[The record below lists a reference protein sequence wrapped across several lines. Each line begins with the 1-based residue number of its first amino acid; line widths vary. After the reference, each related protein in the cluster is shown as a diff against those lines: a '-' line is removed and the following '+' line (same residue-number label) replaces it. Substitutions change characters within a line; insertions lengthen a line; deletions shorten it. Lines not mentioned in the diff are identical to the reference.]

1 MGREAKGTLLVLSA
15 AAIWGSSF
23 VVIKLGLEGAP
34 PVTSSLLRFALA
46 ALASGLVLRR
56 LGPLSRAALTDPLV
70 VGLALLNA
78 VGFVLQ
84 YLGLAQTNSAVA
96 ALLANIG
103 VVVVAALSAVYLHE
117 RIGAKTAAAV
127 VLAFAGGSLLATRGD
142 LSNLGG
148 TEFQAA
154 LMIAVASVLWSVY
167 VVLNKLTLQRT
178 PHSEEEIAWAVLALT
193 ALLTLPPA
201 LLWEGFPSLAYSP
214 QTWASIL
221 YAALACS
228 SLSYVIYMKGL
239 RRLSA
244 TAAAV
249 LTVSEVLV
257 AFVLTALVYGYVVQ
271 GAAALGAAM
280 VLVGIVLASGAA
292 ASPGGPSSTPS
303 TQDPKSNQPNGE
315 EKEEGGPKQ
324 EPPRPA
330 R

>member
-1 MGREAKGTLLVLSA
+1 MARETRATLLVLSA

-34 PVTSSLLRFALA
+34 PVTSTFLRFALA
-46 ALASGLVLRR
+46 GLASGLVLRR
-56 LGPLSRAALTDPLV
+56 LGRLRWGVLRDPLV
-70 VGLALLNA
+70 LGLSVANA

-84 YLGLAQTNSAVA
+84 YLGLAGTNSAVA
-96 ALLANIG
+96 ALLANLG

-117 RIGAKTAAAV
+117 KVRAVTAAAV

-142 LSNLGG
+142 LSNVGG

-154 LMIAVASVLWSVY
+154 VLIAVASVIWSVY
-167 VVLNKLTLQRT
+167 VVLNKVTLERT
-178 PHSEEEIAWAVLALT
+178 RHSEEEIAWAVLALT
-193 ALLTLPPA
+193 ALWTLPAA
-201 LLWEGFPSLAYSP
+201 LLAEGAPSLNYTP

-228 SLSYVIYMKGL
+228 SLSYVVYMKGL

-271 GAAALGAAM
+271 GAAALGAVM
-280 VLVGIVLASGAA
+280 VLVGIVLASRFGGGGGTVPDAA
-292 ASPGGPSSTPS
+292 LP
-303 TQDPKSNQPNGE
+303 QDPKGDQPRGE
-315 EKEEGGPKQ
+315 DKENAS
-324 EPPRPA
+324 A
-330 R
+330 RD